1 MKGQLMRIVN
11 ELGDL
16 ENIEVYPNKKI
27 TKDFTEFKT
36 ESGLKCIVNISD
48 IKKND
53 YGYKLL
59 KVDDLNLENIKN
71 VGYNINGN
79 ESQYK
84 KTNFKELI
92 KILKTVSDIVIN
104 NVKND
109 TSIDGLVFVAANK
122 DEKKILARTDP
133 QKDKLYKTIV
143 LSSMANQR
151 LMDEI
156 GNWKLKDFELA
167 PNFNGFMIYKEK

>member
-1 MKGQLMRIVN
+1 MKGQLMRIVS

-36 ESGLKCIVNISD
+36 EIGLKCIVNISD

-104 NVKND
+104 NIKND
-109 TSIDGLVFVAANK
+109 ASIDGLVFVAANK

-143 LSSMANQR
+143 VKSMAN
-151 LMDEI
+151 LP